1 MNNAVMEIFVSLG
14 LNKKNFD
21 SGLDQASQQAN
32 TFGTKFK
39 KGLKTAGALGAKAL
53 GVATTAV
60 VGFGTASVKAGA
72 EFDSSMSQVAATM
85 GDNAN
90 KMVTY
95 NGKTVS
101 SMEALRDFAQEM
113 GAKTAFSATEAAD
126 ALNYMALAG
135 YDAETSMKMLP
146 NVLNLAAAGGIDLA
160 SASDMVTDAASALG
174 MTLEDG
180 SVDIAQVTKMVDQMA
195 QASSKSNTSV
205 SQLGEAILTVGGTA
219 KTLSGGTTELSA
231 ALGILAD
238 NGIKGS
244 EGGTALRNIILSL
257 STPTDK
263 AAKKMKELGLEVF
276 DAEGNM
282 RPLNDIFND
291 LNGTLSGMNQGEQL
305 DVLNTLFNKVDLKS
319 ANALLGTT
327 NDRWNE
333 LTGAIDNAQGA
344 AEKMAET
351 QLDNLQGDITLFKSA
366 LEGTKIAISDKL
378 TPSIRDFVKIGSNGL
393 SKITEGLKNG
403 GLDGAMKAIGE
414 VLTDILQTIIKKL
427 PQMVKA
433 GLELIKALVKGIMDN
448 LDLIIDSAFE
458 IIFTLADAILDNIDK
473 IIVAIVDIVLKIA
486 EKLTDPQTI
495 VKLVEATIKL
505 ALGIAQ
511 GLIKAIPKIVEA
523 LPQIIKGLV
532 EGLIQGLPML
542 IDGAVQLVAML
553 VVHLPDIILGLIQA
567 IPEIIAAILEAM
579 GPIGEGLMELFSF
592 AWEGVKGVFEGVAG
606 FFGGVWDNIKGAFST
621 VGSWF
626 SSTFEGAKNLA
637 VSAWD
642 NVKSKFEE
650 KRKLVEAGLETIG
663 SWCQSTFSKAKELA
677 VGAWDNVKADFEQK
691 KTLVQAGFNGI
702 GDWFTTTF
710 TNAKNNATN
719 AWSNIQSLF
728 GGIWDKIKGAFN
740 IGDALQWGK
749 DMIDNF
755 INGIKSMIGA
765 VGDAVKGVANKI
777 KGLIGFSEP
786 EDPQSPLHNFHTFAP
801 DMMQLFAKG
810 VRDNEKMLQDTVADA
825 FDFQNEITAN
835 VKGNTSNL
843 SLAGA
848 SGGQF
853 VIPIYIGGD
862 KVDEKIISAIDA
874 FNYRS
879 GGRS

>member
-14 LNKKNFD
+14 LKKKDFD

-32 TFGTKFK
+32 TFGAKFK
-39 KGLKTAGALGAKAL
+39 NGLKTAGALGAKAI
-53 GVATTAV
+53 GIATTAV

-85 GDNAN
+85 GYTADELQNSTSEASKN
-90 KMVTY
+90 MQ
-95 NGKTVS
+95 
-101 SMEALRDFAQEM
+101 ALRDFAQEM
-113 GAKTAFSATEAAD
+113 GSKTAFSASEAAD

-135 YDAETSMKMLP
+135 YDAETSMNMLP
-146 NVLNLAAAGGIDLA
+146 NVLNLAAAGGIELA
-160 SASDMVTDAASALG
+160 SASDMVTDAQSALG
-174 MTLEDG
+174 LSLDETSQL
-180 SVDIAQVTKMVDQMA
+180 VDKMA
-195 QASSKSNTSV
+195 KASSKSNTSV
-205 SQLGEAILTVGGTA
+205 AQLGDAILTVGGTA
-219 KTLSGGTTELSA
+219 KNLKGGTTELST

-238 NGIKGS
+238 NGIKGA

-263 AAKKMKELGLEVF
+263 AAKKMKELGLEVY
-276 DAEGNM
+276 DADGNM

-291 LNGTLSGMNQGEQL
+291 LNGTLSGMNQGDQL
-305 DVLNTLFNKVDLKS
+305 EVLNTLFNKVDLKS
-319 ANALLGTT
+319 ANALLATS
-327 NDRWNE
+327 NERWAE
-333 LTGAIDNAQGA
+333 LTNAIDNAQGA
-344 AEKMAET
+344 AENMAET
-351 QLDNLQGDITLFKSA
+351 QLDNLEGDITLFKSA
-366 LEGTKIAISDKL
+366 LEGTKIAISDGI
-378 TPSIRDFVKIGSNGL
+378 TPSLREFVKLGSNGL
-393 SKITEGLKNG
+393 SKITDGLKKG
-403 GLDGAMKAIGE
+403 GLNGAFKAIGE
-414 VLTDILQTIIKKL
+414 VITDVLKTLLKKL
-427 PQMVKA
+427 PEFVKA
-433 GLELIKALVKGIMDN
+433 GVELLKALAKGIMDN
-448 LDLIIDSAFE
+448 LPLLIDSALE
-458 IIFTLADAILDNIDK
+458 IIFTLADAILDNLDQ
-473 IIVAIVDIVLKIA
+473 IIVAAIEIILTLV
-486 EKLTDPQTI
+486 EKLLAPDTI
-495 VKLVEATIKL
+495 VKLVEAAVKL

-523 LPQIIKGLV
+523 LPKIIKGLV

-542 IDGAVQLVAML
+542 IEGAVQLVAML

-579 GPIGEGLMELFSF
+579 GPIGEGLMELFSY
-592 AWEGVKGVFEGVAG
+592 AWDLVKGVFEGAAD
-606 FFGGVWDNIKGAFST
+606 FFGGVWEGIKGAFSA
-621 VGSWF
+621 VGGFFKDTF
-626 SSTFEGAKNLA
+626 SKAKDLA

-642 NVKSKFEE
+642 NAKEKFEE
-650 KRKLVEAGLETIG
+650 KRKLVEAGLESIK
-663 SWCQSTFSKAKELA
+663 SWCQSTFSKAKDLA

-691 KTLVQAGFNGI
+691 KTLVQAGFDGI
-702 GDWFTTTF
+702 GDWFSNTF
-710 TNAKNNATN
+710 TKAKENATG

-765 VGDAVKGVANKI
+765 VGDAVKGVGDKI
-777 KGLIGFSEP
+777 KSILGFSEP
-786 EDPQSPLHNFHTFAP
+786 EEGPLSNFHTYAP

-810 VRDNEKMLQDTVADA
+810 VKDNEKMLQDTVAEA

-848 SGGQF
+848 NGGQF
-853 VIPIYIGGD
+853 IVPIYIGGD

>member
-1 MNNAVMEIFVSLG
+1 MNPVLELFATLSLDTTSY
-14 LNKKNFD
+14 NN
-21 SGLDQASQQAN
+21 GLDNASTKASG
-32 TFGTKFK
+32 FGSKLK
-39 KGLKTAGALGAKAL
+39 SGLKTAGALGAKAL
-53 GVATTAV
+53 TVATTAA
-60 VGFGTASVKAGA
+60 VGFGAASVKAGA
-72 EFDSSMSQVAATM
+72 QFDSSMSQVAATM
-85 GDNAN
+85 GYTADELAN
-90 KMVTY
+90 GTSEAAK
-95 NGKTVS
+95 N
-101 SMEALRDFAQEM
+101 MEKLRDFAQEM
-113 GAKTAFSATEAAD
+113 GSKTAFSAYEAAD

-146 NVLNLAAAGGIDLA
+146 NVLNLAAAGGIELA
-160 SASDMVTDAASALG
+160 SASDMVTDAQSALG
-174 MTLEDG
+174 LSLEET
-180 SVDIAQVTKMVDQMA
+180 SQLVDKMA
-195 QASSKSNTSV
+195 KASSKSNTSV
-205 SQLGEAILTVGGTA
+205 AQLGDAILTVGGTA
-219 KTLSGGTTELSA
+219 KNLSGGTTELST

-263 AAKKMKELGLEVF
+263 AAKKMKELGLEVY

-291 LNGTLSGMNQGEQL
+291 LNGTLSGMNQGDQL
-305 DVLNTLFNKVDLKS
+305 EVLNTLFNKVDLKS
-319 ANALLGTT
+319 ANALLATS
-327 NDRWNE
+327 NERWAE
-333 LTGAIDNAQGA
+333 LTTAIDNAQGA
-344 AEKMAET
+344 AENMAET
-351 QLDNLQGDITLFKSA
+351 QLDNLEGDITLFKSA

-378 TPSIRDFVKIGSNGL
+378 TPSLRDFVKLGSNGL

-473 IIVAIVDIVLKIA
+473 IILAIVDIVLKIA

-532 EGLIQGLPML
+532 TGLIEGLPLL
-542 IDGAVQLVAML
+542 IDGAVQLIAML
-553 VVHLPDIILGLIQA
+553 VVHLPDIIIGLIQA
-567 IPEIIAAILEAM
+567 IPEIIVAILEAM
-579 GPIGEGLMELFSF
+579 GPIGEGLMELFSHAF
-592 AWEGVKGVFEGVAG
+592 DLVKGIWDGAVS
-606 FFGGVWDNIKGAFST
+606 FFGGIWDGIKGAFSA
-621 VGSWF
+621 VGGFFKDTF
-626 SSTFEGAKNLA
+626 SKAKDLA

-642 NVKSKFEE
+642 NAKEKFEE

-663 SWCQSTFSKAKELA
+663 DWCKSTFSKAKDLA
-677 VGAWDNVKADFEQK
+677 VGAWDNVKSDFEQK
-691 KTLVQAGFNGI
+691 KELVKAGFNGI
-702 GDWFTTTF
+702 GDWFSNTF
-710 TNAKNNATN
+710 SQAKENATS
-719 AWSNIQSLF
+719 AWSNIKDKF
-728 GGIWDKIKGAFN
+728 GSIWDNIKSAFN

-777 KGLIGFSEP
+777 KDFLGFSEP
-786 EDPQSPLHNFHTFAP
+786 DEGPLSNFHTFAP

-810 VRDNEKMLQDTVADA
+810 IKDNEQMLQDTVADA
-825 FDFQNEITAN
+825 FDFKNEITAN
-835 VKGNTSNL
+835 VKGSGQL
-843 SLAGA
+843 GLAGA

-862 KVDEKIISAIDA
+862 KVDEKIISAIDQY
-874 FNYRS
+874 NYRT

>member
-14 LNKKNFD
+14 LKKKDFD

-32 TFGTKFK
+32 TFGAKFK
-39 KGLKTAGALGAKAL
+39 NGLKTAGALGAKAI
-53 GVATTAV
+53 GIATTAV

-85 GDNAN
+85 GYTADELQNSTSQAS
-90 KMVTY
+90 KDMQ
-95 NGKTVS
+95 
-101 SMEALRDFAQEM
+101 ALRDFAQEM
-113 GAKTAFSATEAAD
+113 GSKTAFSASEAAD

-135 YDAETSMKMLP
+135 YSAQESMNMLP

-160 SASDMVTDAASALG
+160 SASDMVTDAQSALG
-174 MTLEDG
+174 LEMQDMEG
-180 SVDIAQVTKMVDQMA
+180 FVDQLA
-195 QASSKSNTSV
+195 KTASKSNTSV
-205 SQLGEAILTVGGTA
+205 AQLGDAILTVGGTA
-219 KTLSGGTTELSA
+219 KTLSGGTTELNA
-231 ALGILAD
+231 ALGVLAD

-263 AAKKMKELGLEVF
+263 AAKKMKELGLEVY

-319 ANALLGTT
+319 ANALLAKDTEEWKNLEASI
-327 NDRWNE
+327 ND
-333 LTGAIDNAQGA
+333 AKGA
-344 AEKMAET
+344 AENMAET
-351 QLDNLQGDITLFKSA
+351 QLDNLQGDLTLFKSA
-366 LEGTKIAISDKL
+366 LEGTRIAISDEL
-378 TPSIRDFVKIGSNGL
+378 TPSLRDFVKLGSSSL
-393 SKITEGLKNG
+393 SKITDGLKNG
-403 GLDGAMKAIGE
+403 GFEGAFKAIGE
-414 VLTDILQTIIKKL
+414 VLTDISKTIIKKL
-427 PQMVKA
+427 PDMIKA
-433 GLELIKALVKGIMDN
+433 GIELLKALVKGIMDN
-448 LDLIIDSAFE
+448 IDLVIDSAFE
-458 IIFTLADAILDNIDK
+458 IIFTLADAILDNLDQ
-473 IIVAIVDIVLKIA
+473 IIVAAIEIILKLV
-486 EKLTDPQTI
+486 EKLLAPDTI
-495 VKLVEATIKL
+495 VKLVEAAVKL

-553 VVHLPDIILGLIQA
+553 VVHLPDIIIGLIQA

-579 GPIGEGLMELFSF
+579 GPIGEGLMELFSH
-592 AWEGVKGVFEGVAG
+592 AWDLVKGVFEGAAD
-606 FFGGVWDNIKGAFST
+606 FFGGVWDGIKGAFGA
-621 VGSWF
+621 VGDWF
-626 SSTFEGAKNLA
+626 KDKFEGAKNLA

-642 NVKSKFEE
+642 NAKSKFEE
-650 KRKLVEAGLETIG
+650 KREQVQAGLEAIG
-663 SWCQSTFSKAKELA
+663 GWCESTFSKAKDLA
-677 VGAWDNVKADFEQK
+677 VGAWDNVKSKFEEK
-691 KTLVQAGFNGI
+691 RELVKAGFEGI
-702 GDWFTTTF
+702 GNWFSETF
-710 TNAKNNATN
+710 SKAKENATS
-719 AWSNIQSLF
+719 AWDNVKGLF
-728 GGIWDKIKGAFN
+728 GGIWDNIKSAFN

-755 INGIKSMIGA
+755 IGGIKSMIGA
-765 VGDAVKGVANKI
+765 VGDAVKGVGDKI
-777 KGLIGFSEP
+777 KSILGFSEP
-786 EDPQSPLHNFHTFAP
+786 EEGPLSDFHTYAP

-810 VRDNEKMLQDTVADA
+810 VKDNEQMLQDTVADA
-825 FDFQNEITAN
+825 FDFKNEITAN

-848 SGGQF
+848 NGGQF

-862 KVDEKIISAIDA
+862 KVDEKIISAIDQY
-874 FNYRS
+874 NYRT

>member
-14 LNKKNFD
+14 LKKKDFD

-32 TFGTKFK
+32 TFGAKFK
-39 KGLKTAGALGAKAL
+39 NGLKTAGALGAKAI
-53 GVATTAV
+53 GIATTAV

-85 GDNAN
+85 GYTADELQNSTSQAS
-90 KMVTY
+90 KDMQ
-95 NGKTVS
+95 
-101 SMEALRDFAQEM
+101 ALRDFAQEM
-113 GAKTAFSATEAAD
+113 GSKTAFSASEAAD

-135 YDAETSMKMLP
+135 YSAQESMNMLP

-160 SASDMVTDAASALG
+160 SASDMVTDAQSALG
-174 MTLEDG
+174 LEMQDMEG
-180 SVDIAQVTKMVDQMA
+180 FVDQLA
-195 QASSKSNTSV
+195 KTASKSNTSV
-205 SQLGEAILTVGGTA
+205 AQLGDAILTVGGTA
-219 KTLSGGTTELSA
+219 KTLSGGTTELNA
-231 ALGILAD
+231 ALGVLAD

-263 AAKKMKELGLEVF
+263 AAKKMKELGLEVY

-319 ANALLGTT
+319 ANALLAKDTEEWKNLEASI
-327 NDRWNE
+327 ND
-333 LTGAIDNAQGA
+333 AKGA
-344 AEKMAET
+344 AENMAET
-351 QLDNLQGDITLFKSA
+351 QLDNLQGDLTLFKSA
-366 LEGTKIAISDKL
+366 LEGTRIAISDEL
-378 TPSIRDFVKIGSNGL
+378 TPSLRDFVKLGSSSL
-393 SKITEGLKNG
+393 SKITDGLKNG
-403 GLDGAMKAIGE
+403 GFEGAFKAIGE
-414 VLTDILQTIIKKL
+414 VLTDISKTIIKKL
-427 PQMVKA
+427 PDMIKA
-433 GLELIKALVKGIMDN
+433 GIELLKALVKGIMDN
-448 LDLIIDSAFE
+448 IDLVIDSAFE
-458 IIFTLADAILDNIDK
+458 IIFTLADAILDNLDQ
-473 IIVAIVDIVLKIA
+473 IIVAAIEIILKLV
-486 EKLTDPQTI
+486 EKLLAPDTI
-495 VKLVEATIKL
+495 VKLVEAAVKL

-553 VVHLPDIILGLIQA
+553 VVHLPDIIIGLIQA

-579 GPIGEGLMELFSF
+579 GPIGEGLMELFSH
-592 AWEGVKGVFEGVAG
+592 AWDLVKGVFEGAAD
-606 FFGGVWDNIKGAFST
+606 FFGGVWDGIKGAFGA
-621 VGSWF
+621 VGDWF
-626 SSTFEGAKNLA
+626 KDKFEGAKNLA

-642 NVKSKFEE
+642 NAKSKFEE
-650 KRKLVEAGLETIG
+650 KREQVQAGLEAIG
-663 SWCQSTFSKAKELA
+663 GWCESTFSKAKDLA
-677 VGAWDNVKADFEQK
+677 VGAWDNVKSKFEEK
-691 KTLVQAGFNGI
+691 RELVKAGFEGI
-702 GDWFTTTF
+702 GNWFSETF
-710 TNAKNNATN
+710 SKAKENATS
-719 AWSNIQSLF
+719 AWDNVKGLF
-728 GGIWDKIKGAFN
+728 GGIWDNIKSAFN

-755 INGIKSMIGA
+755 IGGIKSMIGA
-765 VGDAVKGVANKI
+765 VGDAVKGVGDKI
-777 KGLIGFSEP
+777 KSILGFSEP
-786 EDPQSPLHNFHTFAP
+786 EEGPLSNFHTYAP

-810 VRDNEKMLQDTVADA
+810 VKDNEQMLQDTVADA
-825 FDFQNEITAN
+825 FDFKNEITAN

-848 SGGQF
+848 GGGQF

-862 KVDEKIISAIDA
+862 KVDEKIISAIDQY
-874 FNYRS
+874 NYRT

>member
-1 MNNAVMEIFVSLG
+1 MNPVLELVAKLSLDTTEY
-14 LNKKNFD
+14 NN
-21 SGLDQASQQAN
+21 GLDNASTKAN
-32 TFGTKFK
+32 TFGSKVK
-39 KGLKTAGALGAKAL
+39 SGLKTAGTLGLKAV
-53 GVATTAV
+53 GMATTAV

-85 GDNAN
+85 GYTADELSNSTSEASKN
-90 KMVTY
+90 MQ
-95 NGKTVS
+95 
-101 SMEALRDFAQEM
+101 ALRDFAQEM
-113 GAKTAFSATEAAD
+113 GSKTAFSASEAAD

-146 NVLNLAAAGGIDLA
+146 NVLNLAAAGGIELA
-160 SASDMVTDAASALG
+160 SASDMVTDAQSALG
-174 MTLEDG
+174 LSLDETSQL
-180 SVDIAQVTKMVDQMA
+180 VDKMA
-195 QASSKSNTSV
+195 KASSKSNTSV
-205 SQLGEAILTVGGTA
+205 AQLGDAILTVGGTA
-219 KTLSGGTTELSA
+219 KNLKGGTTELST

-238 NGIKGS
+238 NGIKGA

-263 AAKKMKELGLEVF
+263 AAKKMKELGLEVY
-276 DAEGNM
+276 DANGNM

-319 ANALLGTT
+319 ANALLATS
-327 NDRWNE
+327 NERWAE
-333 LTGAIDNAQGA
+333 LTNAIDNAQGA
-344 AEKMAET
+344 AENMAET
-351 QLDNLQGDITLFKSA
+351 QLDNLEGDITLFKSA
-366 LEGTKIAISDKL
+366 LEGTKIAISDGI
-378 TPSIRDFVKIGSNGL
+378 TPSLREFVKLGSNGL
-393 SKITEGLKNG
+393 SKITDGLKKG
-403 GLDGAMKAIGE
+403 GLNGAFKAIGE
-414 VLTDILQTIIKKL
+414 VITDVLKTLLKKL
-427 PQMVKA
+427 PEFVKA
-433 GLELIKALVKGIMDN
+433 GVELLKALAKGIMDN
-448 LDLIIDSAFE
+448 LPLLIDSALE
-458 IIFTLADAILDNIDK
+458 IIFTLADAILDNLDQ
-473 IIVAIVDIVLKIA
+473 IIVAAIEIILTLV
-486 EKLTDPQTI
+486 EKLLAPDTI
-495 VKLVEATIKL
+495 VKLVEAAVKL

-523 LPQIIKGLV
+523 LPKIIKGLV

-663 SWCQSTFSKAKELA
+663 SWCQSTFSKAKDLA

-749 DMIDNF
+749 DMIQNF
-755 INGIKSMIGA
+755 IDGIKGMIGA
-765 VGDAVKGVANKI
+765 VGDAVKGVGDKI

-786 EDPQSPLHNFHTFAP
+786 EDPESPLHNFHTFAP

-810 VRDNEKMLQDTVADA
+810 VKDNEKMLQDTVAEA

-848 SGGQF
+848 NGGQF
-853 VIPIYIGGD
+853 IVPIYIGGD

>member
-14 LNKKNFD
+14 LKKKDFD

-39 KGLKTAGALGAKAL
+39 NGLKTAGALGAKAI
-53 GVATTAV
+53 GIATTAV

-85 GDNAN
+85 GYTADELQNSTSQAS
-90 KMVTY
+90 KDMQ
-95 NGKTVS
+95 
-101 SMEALRDFAQEM
+101 ALRDFAQEM
-113 GAKTAFSATEAAD
+113 GSKTAFSASEAAD

-146 NVLNLAAAGGIDLA
+146 NVLNLAAAGGIELA
-160 SASDMVTDAASALG
+160 SASDMVTDAQSALG
-174 MTLEDG
+174 LSLEET
-180 SVDIAQVTKMVDQMA
+180 SQLVDKMA
-195 QASSKSNTSV
+195 KASSKSNTSV
-205 SQLGEAILTVGGTA
+205 AQLGDAILTVGGTA
-219 KTLSGGTTELSA
+219 KNLSGGTTELST

-263 AAKKMKELGLEVF
+263 AAKKMKELGLEVY

-291 LNGTLSGMNQGEQL
+291 LNGTLSGMNQGDQL
-305 DVLNTLFNKVDLKS
+305 EVLNTLFNKVDLKS
-319 ANALLGTT
+319 ANALLATS
-327 NDRWNE
+327 NERWAE
-333 LTGAIDNAQGA
+333 LTTAIDNAQGA
-344 AEKMAET
+344 AENMAET
-351 QLDNLQGDITLFKSA
+351 QLDNLEGDITLFKSA
-366 LEGTKIAISDKL
+366 LEGTKIAISEQL
-378 TPSIRDFVKIGSNGL
+378 TPSLRDFVKIGSNGL
-393 SKITEGLKNG
+393 SKITEGFKTG

-414 VLTDILQTIIKKL
+414 VLTDILQTIIQKL

-473 IIVAIVDIVLKIA
+473 IILAIVDIVLKIA

-495 VKLVEATIKL
+495 VKLVEATVKL

-553 VVHLPDIILGLIQA
+553 VVHLPDIIIGLIQA
-567 IPEIIAAILEAM
+567 IPEIIVAILEAM
-579 GPIGEGLMELFSF
+579 GPIGEGLMELFSH
-592 AWEGVKGVFEGVAG
+592 AWDLVKGVFEGAAD
-606 FFGGVWDNIKGAFST
+606 FFGGVWDGIKGAFSA
-621 VGSWF
+621 VGGFFKDTF
-626 SSTFEGAKNLA
+626 SKAKDLA
-637 VSAWD
+637 VSAWDNAKSKFEEKREQVQAGLEAIGGWCESTFSKAKDLAVGAWD

-650 KRKLVEAGLETIG
+650 KRELVKAGFEGIG
-663 SWCQSTFSKAKELA
+663 NWFSETFSKAKENA
-677 VGAWDNVKADFEQK
+677 TSAWDNVK
-691 KTLVQAGFNGI
+691 G
-702 GDWFTTTF
+702 
-710 TNAKNNATN
+710 
-719 AWSNIQSLF
+719 LF
-728 GGIWDKIKGAFN
+728 GGIWDKIKSAFN

-755 INGIKSMIGA
+755 IGGIKSMIGA
-765 VGDAVKGVANKI
+765 VGDAVKGVGDKI
-777 KGLIGFSEP
+777 KSILGFSEP
-786 EDPQSPLHNFHTFAP
+786 EDGPLSNFHTYAP

-810 VRDNEKMLQDTVADA
+810 VKDNEQMLQDTVADA
-825 FDFQNEITAN
+825 FDFKNEITAN
-835 VKGNTSNL
+835 VKGNTGNL
-843 SLAGA
+843 GLAGA
-848 SGGQF
+848 GGGQF

-862 KVDEKIISAIDA
+862 KVDEKIISAIDQY
-874 FNYRS
+874 NYRT